1 MEYFVLILWYWQI
14 TASNTLDT
22 RNMLH
27 SLLWNPLEPEVTR
40 SLALVQDN
48 VLYNFNKNVTDVFD
62 GR

>member
-1 MEYFVLILWYWQI
+1 
-14 TASNTLDT
+14 
-22 RNMLH
+22 MLH
-27 SLLWNPLEPEVTR
+27 SLLWNPLEPEVTH